1 MNASNHAL
9 STAQQTRRRA
19 IIVPREHG
27 AWGLLFVPLFT
38 GFVAGAAP
46 DYRIGSLLLFSLCAA
61 SLFFLRTPL
70 EGLLGIGPIVARNT
84 GERLPA
90 LAASAAF
97 GLLASSSLVCI
108 IGHERSS

>member
-1 MNASNHAL
+1 MNASNHTV

-19 IIVPREHG
+19 MIVPREHG

-46 DYRIGSLLLFSLCAA
+46 DYRIGALLLFTLCAA

-70 EGLLGIGPIVARNT
+70 ETLLGIGPIVARPP
-84 GERLPA
+84 GEGRTRV
-90 LAASAAF
+90 AASGSF
-97 GLLASSSLVCI
+97 GLRA
-108 IGHERSS
+108 